1 MRVILAVLVLLLGF
15 GSGTT
20 RAGVTDGQNWQVLRT
35 LRGHTSGVNSVA
47 FSPDGKL
54 ALSASGRF
62 GDGFRLWDLATGQT
76 LKTVT
81 GEVLQVTSVAF
92 SPDGKLALSGSYDG
106 ILRLW
111 DLATGHTLMTLK
123 GHTGGVRRVAFSALG
138 SRALSASEDRTL
150 RLWDLATG
158 QTLLTL
164 TGHTDGV
171 KSVAFSPDGKRALS
185 GSDDW
190 TLRLWDLSTGQA
202 LKILTGHTGE
212 ILSVAF
218 SPDGTQALSGSDD
231 NTLRVW
237 DLSTG
242 QSLKTLTGHRVSRV
256 AFSPDGKR
264 ALLGNYGN
272 YDGTVR
278 LWDITAGRIVKTLT
292 VPTIGRPVEGIGNL
306 VMSVAFSPDGKQALS
321 GSMDGTVRLWGDPS
335 AYVALA
341 LPVPRVAPETPP
353 SARLKEPPKAAT
365 ITPPLPP
372 TLAKPAPGP
381 GRLPSDDLAIKTA
394 VWTPLPKS
402 FRLSQMQDKQSAEEL
417 FAKARSS
424 VWVVIATTSI
434 SQSDASSHV
443 LQGSAVAITRSRLL
457 TNYHVVDGQ
466 RFIVRQTRRQDFRG
480 DSRCW

>member
-1 MRVILAVLVLLLGF
+1 MGLINR
-15 GSGTT
+15 SEPKNPD
-20 RAGVTDGQNWQVLRT
+20 RAQ
-35 LRGHTSGVNSVA
+35 
-47 FSPDGKL
+47 GK
-54 ALSASGRF
+54 SC
-62 GDGFRLWDLATGQT
+62 RL
-76 LKTVT
+76 
-81 GEVLQVTSVAF
+81 F
-92 SPDGKLALSGSYDG
+92 
-106 ILRLW
+106 
-111 DLATGHTLMTLK
+111 
-123 GHTGGVRRVAFSALG
+123 
-138 SRALSASEDRTL
+138 
-150 RLWDLATG
+150 
-158 QTLLTL
+158 
-164 TGHTDGV
+164 
-171 KSVAFSPDGKRALS
+171 
-185 GSDDW
+185 
-190 TLRLWDLSTGQA
+190 
-202 LKILTGHTGE
+202 
-212 ILSVAF
+212 
-218 SPDGTQALSGSDD
+218 
-231 NTLRVW
+231 
-237 DLSTG
+237 
-242 QSLKTLTGHRVSRV
+242 
-256 AFSPDGKR
+256 PDGKR

-365 ITPPLPP
+365 MPPLPP

-417 FAKARSS
+417 FAKASLS
-424 VWVVIATTSI
+424 VWVVIATASV

-443 LQGSAVAITRSRLL
+443 VQGSAVAITHSRLL

-466 RFIVRQTRRQDFRG
+466 RFVFVKQGDKIFEASVVAGDKEGDRCVLAVKGEVLNPVGGLRGFGELHVGEQVYTIGSPSGLESTLGQGIVSGLRTVAGQHLVQTTAPISPGSSGGGLFDGAGNLIGITSFMLKNSQGLNFAVAAEDYFR
-480 DSRCW
+480 